1 MKDFAG
7 KVAVITG
14 AAEGIGKAIAE
25 EAAARGMKLVLADI
39 DAARLDATTAAL
51 RAKGA
56 DADGLRVDVAKPSQ
70 VDDLADLAFVRFGRV
85 HLLVANAGVACAKP
99 VWDTTPGDWE
109 WVMGVN
115 LYGVTNALRAFVP
128 RMMAGGEEGHVVAT
142 ASMAGLLSLPGMAAY
157 NASKHAVVT
166 VMEGLHHDLAI
177 RRAKIRASVLCPSW
191 VKTRIALS
199 ERHRTAGEVTK
210 ADSLDPVTAKLVAS
224 VQEAVAQGIEP
235 AEAARAVFA
244 AIAGGRFYVLTHA
257 DSKSGVK
264 SRLEDILK
272 DRVPTLVRL

>member
-1 MKDFAG
+1 MKDFQG

-39 DAARLDATTAAL
+39 DAARLDATTAEL

-128 RMMAGGEEGHVVAT
+128 RMMAGGRGGPRRGH
-142 ASMAGLLSLPGMAAY
+142 
-157 NASKHAVVT
+157 
-166 VMEGLHHDLAI
+166 
-177 RRAKIRASVLCPSW
+177 RARWRGCCRCRAWPPTTRASTPS
-191 VKTRIALS
+191 
-199 ERHRTAGEVTK
+199 
-210 ADSLDPVTAKLVAS
+210 
-224 VQEAVAQGIEP
+224 
-235 AEAARAVFA
+235 
-244 AIAGGRFYVLTHA
+244 
-257 DSKSGVK
+257 
-264 SRLEDILK
+264 
-272 DRVPTLVRL
+272 

>member
-1 MKDFAG
+1 MKEFAG

-14 AAEGIGKAIAE
+14 AAEGIGRAVAE
-25 EAAARGMKLVLADI
+25 EAAARGMKLLLADI
-39 DAARLDATTAAL
+39 DAARLDATTAEL

-56 DADGLRVDVAKPSQ
+56 DADGLRTDVSKASQ
-70 VDDLADLAFVRFGRV
+70 VDDLADLAFGRFGRV

-99 VWDTTPGDWE
+99 VWDTSPEDWE

-115 LYGVTNALRAFVP
+115 FYGVTHVLRAFLP

-166 VMEGLHHDLAI
+166 VMEGLHHDLTL
-177 RRAKIRASVLCPSW
+177 RSAKIGACVLCPSW

-199 ERHRTAGEVTK
+199 ERNRTSGEVTRPE
-210 ADSLDPVTAKLVAS
+210 DLDPVTARLAAA
-224 VQEAVAQGIEP
+224 VQRAVDGGIEP
-235 AEAARAVFA
+235 GEAARAVFA
-244 AIAGGRFYVLTHA
+244 AVSDGRFYVLTHG

-264 SRLEDILK
+264 ARLDAILH
-272 DRVPTLVRL
+272 DRVPPLVRL